1 MNHPPNE
8 QVRLELLAS
17 AVDAARQTAFW
28 SRKLGSDPIHSLSDF
43 ERLPTVEAREYRRQR
58 FADLVANPEKIDWIP
73 GPWLGQSPDRAPV
86 AEGAAEAALRVRILR
101 DALSLIVPDDDDAPS
116 AVVATTFD
124 NRHFGAEMCAVFVR
138 VGVPAH
144 LVTDSGADRL
154 SELVSKFQPDIVA
167 LLSDR
172 LDADDLPASVRGV
185 VTVGAK
191 ALPASVPFVDLYVC
205 NEFGVLGGR
214 SDGEGYKL
222 AHDAFY
228 FETSAKDTLVVTPYF
243 SRVQPIIR
251 LDTGDRIQITTPAD
265 M

>member
-1 MNHPPNE
+1 MNHPPSGQE
-8 QVRLELLAS
+8 RIELLAG
-17 AVDAARQTAFW
+17 VVEAARRTAFW
-28 SRKLGSDPIHSLSDF
+28 GRKLGSGPINSLSDF
-43 ERLPTVEAREYRRQR
+43 ERLPIVEAREYRLQR
-58 FADLVANPEKIDWIP
+58 FADLVANPDRIDWIP

-101 DALSLIVPDDDDAPS
+101 DALSLIVPDDGDAPS

-138 VGVPAH
+138 MGVPAH
-144 LVTDSGADRL
+144 LVADSGADRL
-154 SELVSKFQPDIVA
+154 SQLVSKFQPDIVA

-172 LDADDLPASVRGV
+172 LDVEYLPNSVRGV

-214 SDGEGYKL
+214 SDGGEYEL
-222 AHDAFY
+222 AHDVFY
-228 FETSAKDTLVVTPYF
+228 FETSPDDTLVVTSYF

-251 LDTGDRIQITTPAD
+251 LDTGDRVRATTPAD